1 MTPDISENSKYLLEI
16 IRAALEGRQAP
27 PPPEGADFS
36 MLFAAAKAHLLAPMA
51 YHGLYR
57 LGLPEEQIAPFAE
70 AHRKNVKRSMMQE
83 AQARRVFAALESRGI
98 DYCPVKG
105 WFTRM
110 LYPDPSMRV
119 MSDVDILIRTENRPD
134 SRKLMDELGY
144 SCVRYDITDDDKYK
158 LSGLLTEFHT
168 GLDSAGTKDRAHY
181 EEPFALTEKVSEH
194 GYRLRLEEEYLYTVI
209 HALKHFMNYGL
220 GIRALI
226 DVYLYIT
233 KAGLDRAKAAGLAE
247 EMGVSRFMAC
257 MEKTAVAAFGGEEF
271 DSDSAE
277 ILKFMLEC
285 GAGGTAEN
293 YEAVRLMRSGGG
305 TKASYLLRKIFPPTE
320 EMKQRDPI
328 LKKHIALLPF
338 MHVRRWFQLI
348 FKRRDRIE
356 QGLGRIAAVSEE
368 DKERVRR
375 IHSITGIDL

>member
-16 IRAALEGRQAP
+16 IRAALKGEQTP
-27 PPPEGADFS
+27 PPPEGADFA
-36 MLFAAAKAHLLAPMA
+36 MLYAAAKAHLLAPMA

-57 LGLPEEQIAPFAE
+57 LGLPEEQLAPFAE
-70 AHRKNVKRSMMQE
+70 AHRKNVKRSLMQE
-83 AQARRVFAALESRGI
+83 AQAKRVFAALESLEI

-105 WFTRM
+105 WFTRL

-119 MSDVDILIRTENRPD
+119 MSDVDILIRPENRPD
-134 SRKLMDELGY
+134 SKKLMDELGY
-144 SCVRYDITDDDKYK
+144 TCIRYDKADDDKYK

-181 EEPFALTEKVSEH
+181 EKPFALTEKVSEH
-194 GYRLRLEEEYLYTVI
+194 GYRLMAEEEYLYTVI

-226 DVYLYIT
+226 DVYLYLT
-233 KAGLDRAKAAGLAE
+233 KAGLDRNKVASLAE
-247 EMGVSRFMAC
+247 EMGVSRFLAC
-257 MEKTAVAAFGGEEF
+257 MEKTAMAAFGGKDLDEE
-271 DSDSAE
+271 SAE

-293 YEAVRLMRSGGG
+293 YEAVRLMRTGGG
-305 TKASYLLRKIFPPTE
+305 TKASYLVRKIFPPTE

-328 LKKHIALLPF
+328 LKKHIWLLPF

-348 FKRRDRIE
+348 FTGRDRIE

-368 DKERVRR
+368 DKERIRR
-375 IHSITGIDL
+375 IHSITGIEL